1 MIKINHRFVAEQF
14 INGRWRARAE
24 SDDRELLADM
34 VAGAVG
40 EFRIIDTK
48 EEPAHGWQICGK

>member
-1 MIKINHRFVAEQF
+1 MIKINHRFVAEQL
-14 INGRWRARAE
+14 INGCWRARAE

-40 EFRIIDTK
+40 EFRIIDTE
-48 EEPAHGWQICGK
+48 EEPVNGRQICGK

>member
-1 MIKINHRFVAEQF
+1 MIHINHRFVAEQL

-24 SDDRELLADM
+24 SDDRELLAEM

-40 EFRIIDTK
+40 EFRIIDTE
-48 EEPAHGWQICGK
+48 EEPGNGRKIRGK